1 MRTICIFCA
10 SGKEYIAPFASK
22 TDELVSYCSAN
33 NISIIYGGAK
43 VGLMGYVADS
53 CHKMNV
59 PITGIITE
67 QIVAH
72 ELQHENVSPM
82 HITNDMH
89 SRKKMMYDLSDA
101 FIVLPGSIGTLD
113 EFFEVLCWSKIHIH
127 EKPIGVFNIDG
138 YYDKLIEFIEEKV
151 AQKLMDADILNYFE
165 IDSDVL
171 NLLNKM
177 RQWERPTH
185 SNLTTEREKLKK

>member
-1 MRTICIFCA
+1 
-10 SGKEYIAPFASK
+10 
-22 TDELVSYCSAN
+22 
-33 NISIIYGGAK
+33 
-43 VGLMGYVADS
+43 
-53 CHKMNV
+53 
-59 PITGIITE
+59 
-67 QIVAH
+67 
-72 ELQHENVSPM
+72 
-82 HITNDMH
+82 
-89 SRKKMMYDLSDA
+89 MMYDLSDA

-171 NLLNKM
+171 NLFNKM